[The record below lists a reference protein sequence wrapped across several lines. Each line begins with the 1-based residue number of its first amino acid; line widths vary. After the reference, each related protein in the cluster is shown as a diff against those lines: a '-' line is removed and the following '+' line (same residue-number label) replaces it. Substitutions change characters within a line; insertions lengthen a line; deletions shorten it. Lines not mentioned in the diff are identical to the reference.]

1 MVDCT
6 ESMNP
11 WIQAFKGNIL
21 QLRDK
26 LEVEY
31 QGCDL
36 QFAFVRYTDYD
47 QPASTR
53 TTWINFTKYVNA
65 STSCMCCVLLVNVV

>member
-1 MVDCT
+1 MR
-6 ESMNP
+6 S
-11 WIQAFKGNIL
+11 WIEVVKDNIV

-47 QPASTR
+47 QPDYSR
-53 TTWINFTKYVNA
+53 TTWKNFTK
-65 STSCMCCVLLVNVV
+65 

>member
-1 MVDCT
+1 MD
-6 ESMNP
+6 S
-11 WIQAFKGNIL
+11 WIQPVKDNIV

-31 QGCDL
+31 QGCDI
-36 QFAFVRYTDYD
+36 QFAFVRYTDYV

-53 TTWINFTKYVNA
+53 TSWINFTK
-65 STSCMCCVLLVNVV
+65 

>member
-1 MVDCT
+1 MQ
-6 ESMNP
+6 S
-11 WIQAFKGNIL
+11 WIQTVKDNIV

-47 QPASTR
+47 QHASTR
-53 TTWINFTKYVNA
+53 TTWINFTK
-65 STSCMCCVLLVNVV
+65 

>member
-1 MVDCT
+1 MG
-6 ESMNP
+6 S
-11 WIQAFKGNIL
+11 WIQTVKDNII

-47 QPASTR
+47 QPASSR
-53 TTWINFTKYVNA
+53 TTWINFTK
-65 STSCMCCVLLVNVV
+65 

>member
-1 MVDCT
+1 MG
-6 ESMNP
+6 S
-11 WIQAFKGNIL
+11 WIKPVKDNIV

-53 TTWINFTKYVNA
+53 TTWINFTK
-65 STSCMCCVLLVNVV
+65 

>member
-1 MVDCT
+1 M
-6 ESMNP
+6 SS
-11 WIQAFKGNIL
+11 WIQTVKDNIM

-26 LEVEY
+26 LEEEY

-47 QPASTR
+47 QPASSR
-53 TTWINFTKYVNA
+53 TTWINFTK
-65 STSCMCCVLLVNVV
+65 